1 MESVTKP
8 TILEEWMAMYEE
20 IQIYLRTNCLPTMD
34 RTNKALQ
41 GIEDSFRKGEDLSK
55 PQKDTINRLQ
65 KQIEHRREEL
75 EECLKAQGIFMEKYP
90 PYQWKKL
97 TSKEKDRYLSFLNKL
112 KWRHREGD
120 FVLVMLN
127 MIRSDKEVSTR
138 MISVVETMMAER
150 SAH

>member
-1 MESVTKP
+1 MEPETKANA
-8 TILEEWMAMYEE
+8 LEEWMAMYEE
-20 IQIYLRTNCLPTMD
+20 IQIYLRTKCLSTMD
-34 RTNKALQ
+34 RTNKTLQ
-41 GIEDSFRKGEDLSK
+41 GIEDCFRNGVDLVKS
-55 PQKDTINRLQ
+55 QKDTINRLQ

-75 EECLKAQGIFMEKYP
+75 LECLKAQDIFIEKYP

-120 FVLVMLN
+120 FVFAMLN
-127 MIRSDKEVSTR
+127 RIKNDEEVSTR
-138 MISVVETMMAER
+138 MISILETMMAER